1 MARSRNYDDLSDN
14 NVSSSRGSSSKILLA
29 VILLSIL
36 ICAIAVLV
44 WVKILESQN
53 VKSSKTASVEKTE
66 PQPVIPQPL
75 KEPVVETKL
84 AESTPVAE
92 ETLDLSIDSG
102 LSALSANATA
112 PEVDYLNSSVFAS
125 QTEDG
130 YSDVMEQ
137 GVEMKKP
144 LIAQNLSISQQSS
157 FSKDI
162 VKYQEYRIKEGD
174 SLISIA
180 DSFGLSVQTIVSVNQ
195 IKSTM
200 DIWVGSVLQIPDRDG
215 TLYIVKEGDTL
226 LSITQKYELGIS
238 AKSLGDINGLT
249 DDVLEVG
256 QKLFIP
262 YETLESSG
270 TISVDNEVS
279 FIRPAQGNTIG
290 MYNRKVA
297 NPINNDSLQLDG
309 ILIQAPAGTSVVA
322 AESGAVVD
330 KGFNE
335 NGSGFL
341 KLMHASGYT
350 TFYNYLGDILV
361 ESADTV
367 DKGQVIATFAD
378 GTSNYN
384 PPVLFFRIEQGGVAF
399 DPEQFF

>member
-84 AESTPVAE
+84 AESTPVAD

-200 DIWVGSVLQIPDRDG
+200 DIWIGSVLQIPDRDG

-350 TFYNYLGDILV
+350 TFYNYLGDLLV